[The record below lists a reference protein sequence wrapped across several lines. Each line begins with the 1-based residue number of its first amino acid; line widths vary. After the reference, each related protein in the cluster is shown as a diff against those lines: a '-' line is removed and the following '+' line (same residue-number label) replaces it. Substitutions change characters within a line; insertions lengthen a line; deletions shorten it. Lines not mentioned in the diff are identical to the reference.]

1 MEQTTFLSSPGSLIA
16 LILGIIAFS
25 LWLQKFKITSLLG
38 PSLLVIIFGI
48 IASNAKIVPSMT
60 ELYGILAVYCIPISM
75 SLFLMNI
82 DFSQLKDMT
91 KEPVISLISAIF
103 SVGVIAFLFGL
114 FFAEKIPEGWKVAGM
129 FVGTYTGGSSN
140 LTAIAIALEASNETI
155 VSANAA
161 DYVIGIPSMILMF
174 AAPAILKS
182 SAFFNKI
189 WPYKHTEDELYGY
202 DLEHKSLFSA
212 KEWSIMDIAMLLTVS
227 FTIVQTAN
235 FISTTFF
242 PESMYKSAIRILL
255 ITTVS
260 AIIGQLPFIKILKGK
275 LDLGLLIA
283 MIYLTIIGFM
293 VDISGF
299 LTSTASITIFCA
311 CVILFST
318 LLHLLIT
325 RFFKI
330 RYEFVV
336 ISIVAAIAD
345 GTTAALVCSN
355 GKWKSLIPIALISGV
370 LAGLIGNYLGI
381 SVAYMIKAAI
391 GA

>member
-1 MEQTTFLSSPGSLIA
+1 M
-16 LILGIIAFS
+16 
-25 LWLQKFKITSLLG
+25 
-38 PSLLVIIFGI
+38 
-48 IASNAKIVPSMT
+48 
-60 ELYGILAVYCIPISM
+60 
-75 SLFLMNI
+75 
-82 DFSQLKDMT
+82 
-91 KEPVISLISAIF
+91 
-103 SVGVIAFLFGL
+103 
-114 FFAEKIPEGWKVAGM
+114 
-129 FVGTYTGGSSN
+129 
-140 LTAIAIALEASNETI
+140 
-155 VSANAA
+155 
-161 DYVIGIPSMILMF
+161 
-174 AAPAILKS
+174 
-182 SAFFNKI
+182 
-189 WPYKHTEDELYGY
+189 
-202 DLEHKSLFSA
+202 
-212 KEWSIMDIAMLLTVS
+212 
-227 FTIVQTAN
+227 
-235 FISTTFF
+235 
-242 PESMYKSAIRILL
+242 L

-260 AIIGQLPFIKILKGK
+260 TIIGQLPFIKTLKGK